1 MGSLAVR
8 AAPFPPHRPER
19 PVAEPEDVLRKAG
32 VMTDTDT
39 KTATTT
45 RSASGSAISP
55 PPPRQKY
62 SRRLTI
68 AVGLILAVL
77 IVAAFLF
84 MIIQTPLDN
93 PKPTSLGFSLNSFFV
108 WIGNLNPL
116 VQIPVVLV
124 IFGIVVAL
132 ILVLIEYAPRAGR
145 GYFVLR
151 VVACFVIPFIAFMML
166 RPVQGAVLYIIAI
179 ALLAGALLFWAD
191 YRAREGAGYLFQL
204 IIFLAPA
211 SILLLVGLVYPTIAT
226 FVQSF
231 FDKTGK
237 QFVGLDN
244 YVWTFTQPEG
254 LWSVINTIIWAVFAP
269 TIATIIGLAYAVF
282 IDRARGEKILKVFV
296 FMPVAISFVGAGII
310 WKFVYDY
317 RQGDQIGIL
326 NATIVAFGGQPVS
339 WLDATPFVNTFCL
352 LAVFVWSQTGFA
364 MVFLSAAIKG
374 VPAEQIEAASL
385 DGANAWE
392 RFRNVTVPGIR
403 SSLIV
408 VLTTITIASLKVYD
422 IVANMTGGRSNSS
435 VLGFEMVNQQQRF
448 QSFGHSSA
456 LAVVLFLFMVPLI
469 VYNVRN
475 LRKQRE
481 IR

>member
-1 MGSLAVR
+1 
-8 AAPFPPHRPER
+8 
-19 PVAEPEDVLRKAG
+19 
-32 VMTDTDT
+32 MTDTRT
-39 KTATTT
+39 LTTSEETA
-45 RSASGSAISP
+45 AAPHFAPKQG
-55 PPPRQKY
+55 KY
-62 SRRLTI
+62 SARVTGVV
-68 AVGLILAVL
+68 ALIIGVL
-77 IVAAFLF
+77 IVALFLF
-84 MIIQTPLDN
+84 MVTRTPLEE
-93 PKPTSLGFSLNSFFV
+93 PKPTSLGFSLNSFFI
-108 WIGNLNPL
+108 WIGGLSPL
-116 VQIPVVLV
+116 VQIPVVIAV
-124 IFGIVVAL
+124 FGVVVAL
-132 ILVLIEYAPRAGR
+132 ILVLIEYAPRPGT
-145 GYFVLR
+145 GYTILR
-151 VVACFVIPFIAFMML
+151 VAACFVIPLIAFMMM
-166 RPVQGAVLYIIAI
+166 RPYQGAVLYVVAI
-179 ALLAGALLFWAD
+179 ALLAGALLFFAD
-191 YRAREGAGYLFQL
+191 YRARAGAGYLFQL

-211 SILLLVGLVYPTIAT
+211 AILLLVGLVYPTIAT

-237 QFVGLDN
+237 EFVGLDN

-254 LWSVINTIIWAVFAP
+254 FWSVINTLIWALLAP
-269 TIATIIGLAYAVF
+269 TISTLIGLAYAVF
-282 IDRARGEKILKVFV
+282 IDRAHGEKILKVLV

-326 NATIVAFGGQPVS
+326 NAIITWFGGQPIG
-339 WLDATPFVNTFCL
+339 WLDATPFINTFCL
-352 LAVFVWSQTGFA
+352 LAVFIWSQTGFA

-374 VPAEQIEAASL
+374 VPAEQIEAAEL

-392 RFRNVTVPGIR
+392 RFRNVTLPGIR
-403 SSLIV
+403 SSMIV

-448 QSFGHSSA
+448 QSYGHSSA

-481 IR
+481 VR